1 MKRIISILLLVV
13 LLLTGC
19 AQAKEAEVVNTI
31 TTDLKTYY
39 ELSDGT
45 WQADGQIY
53 KYRLE
58 ITGQLPNSDEKT
70 VFVYLSNLEK
80 ITFDQA
86 YKAAGVS
93 NNTNDYF
100 AVEDA
105 VLVNWTQVRVE
116 YDEANAPVN

>member
-1 MKRIISILLLVV
+1 VKRIISILLLVV

-45 WQADGQIY
+45 WECDGQVY
-53 KYRLE
+53 KYKLE
-58 ITGQLPNSDEKT
+58 IKGTMPNTETIST
-70 VFVYLSNLEK
+70 FTYLSNIEN
-80 ITFDQA
+80 ISFDRA

-93 NNTNDYF
+93 SNTSDYF
-100 AVEDA
+100 PAEDA
-105 VLVNWTQVRVE
+105 VLVNWIQTDIE
-116 YDEANAPVN
+116 YDEAYAPTN

>member
-1 MKRIISILLLVV
+1 MKRIISVLLFMV
-13 LLLTGC
+13 LLLAGC
-19 AQAKEAEVVNTI
+19 AQAKEPEVVNTI

-39 ELSDGT
+39 ELNDGT
-45 WQADGQIY
+45 WQADGQVY

-105 VLVNWTQVRVE
+105 VLVNWTQVHVE

>member
-1 MKRIISILLLVV
+1 MKKIISVLLLVV
-13 LLLTGC
+13 LLLAGC
-19 AQAKEAEVVNTI
+19 AQAKEPEVVNMI

-45 WQADGQIY
+45 WQADGQVY
-53 KYRLE
+53 KYRFE
-58 ITGQLPNSDEKT
+58 ITGQLPNSDEKS
-70 VFVYLSNLEK
+70 VFVYLSNVEK

-93 NNTNDYF
+93 SNTNDYF

-105 VLVNWTQVRVE
+105 VLVDWIQTDIE
-116 YDEANAPVN
+116 YDEANAPAN

>member
-1 MKRIISILLLVV
+1 MKRIISVLLFMV
-13 LLLTGC
+13 LLLAGC
-19 AQAKEAEVVNTI
+19 AQAKEPEVVKTI

-45 WQADGQIY
+45 WQADGQVY

-58 ITGQLPNSDEKT
+58 ITGQLPNSDEKS
-70 VFVYLSNLEK
+70 VFVCLSNIEK

-86 YKAAGVS
+86 YKAAGIS
-93 NNTNDYF
+93 SNTNDYF

-105 VLVNWTQVRVE
+105 VLVSWTQIDVE

>member
-45 WQADGQIY
+45 WECDGQVY
-53 KYRLE
+53 KYKLE
-58 ITGQLPNSDEKT
+58 ISGTMPNTETSST
-70 VFVYLSNLEK
+70 FTYLSNIEN
-80 ITFDQA
+80 ISFNRA

-93 NNTNDYF
+93 SNTNDYF
-100 AVEDA
+100 PVEDA
-105 VLVNWTQVRVE
+105 VLVNWIQTDIE
-116 YDEANAPVN
+116 YDEAYAPAN

>member
-1 MKRIISILLLVV
+1 MKRIISVLLFMV
-13 LLLTGC
+13 LLLAGC
-19 AQAKEAEVVNTI
+19 AQAKEPEVVKTI

-105 VLVNWTQVRVE
+105 VLVNWTQVHVE
-116 YDEANAPVN
+116 YDEANAPAN